1 MVLAAYGLKK
11 PQKIDENNRF
21 LCLTGSQDSVN
32 VNGKQSEKIHNLLID
47 LGLES
52 EFISY
57 EGMRHEIFNE
67 LDREKVFTQ
76 VLEFFEH
83 SA

>member
-1 MVLAAYGLKK
+1 MCSSDLKK
-11 PQKIDENNRF
+11 SLKEIDENNRF

-32 VNGKQSEKIHNLLID
+32 ANGKQSEKIHNLLID
-47 LGLES
+47 LGLDS

-67 LDREKVFTQ
+67 IGREKVFSQ
-76 VLEFFEH
+76 VLDFFEH